1 MNLYKD
7 LVPGLFWTIFTKVEL
22 NEKFQKI
29 PICVRKE
36 DRRMKRYEIMEHL
49 VTDLLSSS
57 EAEIV
62 LYIMPI
68 ELRNMKFI

>member
-1 MNLYKD
+1 M
-7 LVPGLFWTIFTKVEL
+7 PGLLWTIFTKVEL
-22 NEKFQKI
+22 REKFQKI

-36 DRRMKRYEIMEHL
+36 DRLMKRYENMEHL

-57 EAEIV
+57 DAEIV